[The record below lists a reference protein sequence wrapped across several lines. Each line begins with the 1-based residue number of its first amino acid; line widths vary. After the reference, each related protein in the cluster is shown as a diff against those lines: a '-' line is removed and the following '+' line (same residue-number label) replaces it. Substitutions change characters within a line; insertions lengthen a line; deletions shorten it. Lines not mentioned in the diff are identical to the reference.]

1 MKITPTPCA
10 TRVVFAV
17 AFTCACLSADAGVDN
32 SNEYQKGSLL
42 VSETQVA
49 GQGRK
54 SPVPGRK
61 QVPRVQDEIELDTKF
76 YSANDDPPEDDEE
89 DCD

>member
-10 TRVVFAV
+10 TRAVFSV
-17 AFTCACLSADAGVDN
+17 TFTCACLSAGAGADN

-42 VSETQVA
+42 VAETQVT
-49 GQGRK
+49 QKGRK
-54 SPVPGRK
+54 SPVPDRK
-61 QVPRVQDEIELDTKF
+61 QVLRVQDEIELDTKS
-76 YSANDDPPEDDEE
+76 YSANEDPPEDDEE